1 MSAVDPAAVM
11 QTSSFWAH
19 KNSKKSREDFI
30 EFFGPIKLL
39 GTRDGVFAFLCLG
52 DLNRASFSGGY
63 FLKEAN

>member
-11 QTSSFWAH
+11 QMCSFWAH

-30 EFFGPIKLL
+30 EFFGPRKLL

-52 DLNRASFSGGY
+52 DLTRAGFPGGH
-63 FLKEAN
+63 LP